1 MEIVNDDFK
10 NGFNYCVERSI
21 DIVNLILRGTY
32 PLSTSPAEL
41 LLEIKEKILTMHY
54 GNENSVVRQ
63 KTTNKEEA

>member
-21 DIVNLILRGTY
+21 EIVNLILRGTY

-41 LLEIKEKILTMHY
+41 LLEIKEKIIAMHY
-54 GNENSVVRQ
+54 NE
-63 KTTNKEEA
+63 